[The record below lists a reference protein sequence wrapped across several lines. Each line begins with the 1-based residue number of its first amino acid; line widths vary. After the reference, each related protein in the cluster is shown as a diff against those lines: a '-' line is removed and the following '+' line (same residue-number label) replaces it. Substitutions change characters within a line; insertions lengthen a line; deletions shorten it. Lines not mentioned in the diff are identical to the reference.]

1 MKKEVKD
8 IDIKKLKAIKLKVVN
23 TNEIIKK

>member
-8 IDIKKLKAIKLKVVN
+8 IDIKKLKAIKLKLVN